1 MGESVVSQGSVEM
14 GGCCS
19 KWDPGKQAEKKN
31 TGGDTPKLNR
41 LEHKESFAGQ
51 KGATIPA
58 ESGNHAV
65 QTRPMADTPPAYSE
79 KKPVE
84 KASLEDVSIKLT
96 SKEPSKLETTCNDVK
111 YSLGESGLSPEETPE
126 IIDSGGTSMTTVE
139 TKEEES
145 PSSAVQEI
153 INHEQSH
160 VTEETSESSTRE
172 KVTTMSSS
180 EVKKTSVMQS
190 SATSNI
196 TKMENF
202 NEIQASSSHEISK
215 EQEMSSF
222 MQSSKEMEATKTPTS
237 KFLDPQ
243 HSGPTLEIGNVQENI
258 IELSNDTKTVSS
270 VQESSVIQN
279 SSSVKV
285 CDVKESVSSQQ
296 SCRSETSLSV
306 AESSSVS
313 QSFTEQSEKHVTQE
327 VSENYEHK
335 SSTDFKSVSENT
347 ERQSSEKQ
355 ASSKSESVTE
365 KSTVVKSSVSN
376 SVQSEMNSA
385 ESFGLHMNSMEQ
397 EASNSSLSSK
407 EHSFE
412 VSNDKSENDIEISFE
427 TQKANLIK
435 SMANEP
441 SMRNEIETGNVTS
454 DNVTNLSVKKMSS
467 SSSSTQSSSVK
478 TMSVSS
484 SDDKEPV
491 VSCISEE
498 NTSKTESAAVS
509 EATVV
514 NGEVVSS
521 LDEAETCND
530 QKASLTIKNNNTEEH
545 ISTAISESMGV
556 KSVDGVV
563 QDSYQNSLAD
573 ETTSISINKINSI
586 IEDKE
591 PTNIDAKKEK
601 MKKVDSS
608 SSLSFS
614 SSSNSMNKIEED
626 NDVDDN
632 LPPPPFEEIPP
643 NYIEN
648 GLKSLEEDIPLPPE
662 FAESILPED
671 PSQPLPSH
679 DNSRPEN
686 ENSEE
691 VDSVSPS
698 HSSYVGLISP
708 SGFNSSKR
716 EEKEF
721 GRKMF
726 TSSLLTTDKPEN
738 EEKTVVE
745 DDAAE
750 S

>member
-65 QTRPMADTPPAYSE
+65 QTQPMADTPPAYSE

-153 INHEQSH
+153 INHEQSQ

-172 KVTTMSSS
+172 NVITMSTS

-196 TKMENF
+196 TKTDNF

-222 MQSSKEMEATKTPTS
+222 MQSSTEMEATKTPTN

-243 HSGPTLEIGNVQENI
+243 HSGPTLEISNVQENI

-279 SSSVKV
+279 SSSMKV

-327 VSENYEHK
+327 ASENYEHK

-365 KSTVVKSSVSN
+365 KSTD
-376 SVQSEMNSA
+376 
-385 ESFGLHMNSMEQ
+385 
-397 EASNSSLSSK
+397 
-407 EHSFE
+407 
-412 VSNDKSENDIEISFE
+412 DKSENDIEISFE
-427 TQKANLIK
+427 TQKANMIK

-521 LDEAETCND
+521 LDEAESIHEEN
-530 QKASLTIKNNNTEEH
+530 ASLTIKDNNTEEH
-545 ISTAISESMGV
+545 MSTTLIESKGMKSENGVAQISFQNSSEET
-556 KSVDGVV
+556 KSV
-563 QDSYQNSLAD
+563 
-573 ETTSISINKINSI
+573 NSI
-586 IEDKE
+586 TQNREDLAQGEFEVEKE
-591 PTNIDAKKEK
+591 GLG
-601 MKKVDSS
+601 KVC
-608 SSLSFS
+608 SFS
-614 SSSNSMNKIEED
+614 SSSTSNSTNKDEGESD
-626 NDVDDN
+626 DDDN
-632 LPPPPFEEIPP
+632 LPPPP
-643 NYIEN
+643 
-648 GLKSLEEDIPLPPE
+648 LEDIPSYSIENDMKSVEEDTPLPPV
-662 FAESILPED
+662 FQDHILPVD
-671 PSQPLPSH
+671 PSHSID
-679 DNSRPEN
+679 DNSHPEN

-691 VDSVSPS
+691 VDSVSSS

-708 SGFNSSKR
+708 SGFSSSAR
-716 EEKEF
+716 EETESS
-721 GRKMF
+721 RKMF
-726 TSSLLTTDKPEN
+726 TSSLLTSETTEIEEVTDVEN
-738 EEKTVVE
+738 GVKET
-745 DDAAE
+745 E
-750 S
+750 SNSNE

>member
-65 QTRPMADTPPAYSE
+65 QTQPMADTPPAYSE

-196 TKMENF
+196 TKTDNF

-222 MQSSKEMEATKTPTS
+222 MQSSTEMEAKKTPTN

-243 HSGPTLEIGNVQENI
+243 HSGPTLEISNVQENI
-258 IELSNDTKTVSS
+258 IELSNDSKTVSS

-279 SSSVKV
+279 SSSMKV

-327 VSENYEHK
+327 ASENYEHK

-355 ASSKSESVTE
+355 TSSKSESVTE
-365 KSTVVKSSVSN
+365 KSTVVKSSFSN

-385 ESFGLHMNSMEQ
+385 ESFGLHTNSMQQ

-427 TQKANLIK
+427 TQKAIMIK

-441 SMRNEIETGNVTS
+441 SMRNDIETGNVTS

-521 LDEAETCND
+521 LDEAESSHEE
-530 QKASLTIKNNNTEEH
+530 KASLTMKNNNTEEH
-545 ISTAISESMGV
+545 MSVAVSESMAI
-556 KSVDGVV
+556 KAVDGVV
-563 QDSYQNSLAD
+563 QDSFQNSSTE
-573 ETTSISINKINSI
+573 ETKGVNIVNRIK
-586 IEDKE
+586 DDQE
-591 PTNIDAKKEK
+591 PHHNEMEEEK
-601 MKKVDSS
+601 LKKVDSS
-608 SSLSFS
+608 SSSSSS
-614 SSSNSMNKIEED
+614 SSSNSTNKDENES
-626 NDVDDN
+626 DVDDN
-632 LPPPPFEEIPP
+632 LPPPPLE
-643 NYIEN
+643 YISPCYMDNDMESVE
-648 GLKSLEEDIPLPPE
+648 KDIPLPPE
-662 FAESILPED
+662 F
-671 PSQPLPSH
+671 Q
-679 DNSRPEN
+679 DNIFPVNSSRLN
-686 ENSEE
+686 ENTEE

-708 SGFNSSKR
+708 TGFSSSAR
-716 EEKEF
+716 EETESS
-721 GRKMF
+721 RKIF
-726 TSSLLTTDKPEN
+726 TSSLLTSDKSLK
-738 EEKTVVE
+738 EEDTV
-745 DDAAE
+745 AGNYQN
-750 S
+750 

>member
-1 MGESVVSQGSVEM
+1 MGIDVQSVVSQGSVEM

-196 TKMENF
+196 TENF

-222 MQSSKEMEATKTPTS
+222 MQSSTEMEATKTPTN

-285 CDVKESVSSQQ
+285 CDVNESVSSQQ

-327 VSENYEHK
+327 ASENYEHK

-385 ESFGLHMNSMEQ
+385 ESFGLHMNIMQQ

-427 TQKANLIK
+427 TQKANMIK

-521 LDEAETCND
+521 LDEAESIHEEN
-530 QKASLTIKNNNTEEH
+530 ASLTIKDNNTEEH
-545 ISTAISESMGV
+545 MSTTLIESKGMKSENGVAQISFQNSSEET
-556 KSVDGVV
+556 KSV
-563 QDSYQNSLAD
+563 
-573 ETTSISINKINSI
+573 NSI
-586 IEDKE
+586 TQNREDLAQGEFEVEKE
-591 PTNIDAKKEK
+591 GLG
-601 MKKVDSS
+601 KVCSS
-608 SSLSFS
+608 SSS
-614 SSSNSMNKIEED
+614 STSNSTNKDEGESD
-626 NDVDDN
+626 DDDN
-632 LPPPPFEEIPP
+632 LPPPP
-643 NYIEN
+643 
-648 GLKSLEEDIPLPPE
+648 LEDIPSYSIENDMKSVEEDTPLPPV
-662 FAESILPED
+662 FQDHILPVD
-671 PSQPLPSH
+671 PSHSID
-679 DNSRPEN
+679 DNSHPEN

-708 SGFNSSKR
+708 SGFSSSAR
-716 EEKEF
+716 EETESS
-721 GRKMF
+721 RKMF
-726 TSSLLTTDKPEN
+726 TSSLLTSETTEIEEVTDVEN
-738 EEKTVVE
+738 GVKET
-745 DDAAE
+745 E
-750 S
+750 SNSNE

>member
-19 KWDPGKQAEKKN
+19 KWDPGRQAEKKN

-111 YSLGESGLSPEETPE
+111 NSLGESGLSPEETPE

-243 HSGPTLEIGNVQENI
+243 HSGPTLEISNVQENI

-285 CDVKESVSSQQ
+285 CDVNESVSSQQ

-327 VSENYEHK
+327 ASENYEHK

-355 ASSKSESVTE
+355 TSSKSESVTE

-385 ESFGLHMNSMEQ
+385 ESFGLHMNIMQQ

-427 TQKANLIK
+427 TQKANMIK

-521 LDEAETCND
+521 LDEAESSHEEN
-530 QKASLTIKNNNTEEH
+530 ASLTIKDNNTEEH
-545 ISTAISESMGV
+545 MSTTLIESKGMKSENGVAQISFQNSSEET
-556 KSVDGVV
+556 KSV
-563 QDSYQNSLAD
+563 
-573 ETTSISINKINSI
+573 NSI
-586 IEDKE
+586 TQNREDLAQGEFEVEKE
-591 PTNIDAKKEK
+591 GLG
-601 MKKVDSS
+601 KVC
-608 SSLSFS
+608 SFS
-614 SSSNSMNKIEED
+614 SSSTSNSTNKDEGESD
-626 NDVDDN
+626 DDDN
-632 LPPPPFEEIPP
+632 LPPPP
-643 NYIEN
+643 
-648 GLKSLEEDIPLPPE
+648 LEDIPSYSIENDMKSVEEDTPLPPV
-662 FAESILPED
+662 FQDHILPVD
-671 PSQPLPSH
+671 PSHSID
-679 DNSRPEN
+679 DNSHPEN

-708 SGFNSSKR
+708 SGFSSSAR
-716 EEKEF
+716 EETESS
-721 GRKMF
+721 RKMF
-726 TSSLLTTDKPEN
+726 TSSLLTSETTEIEEVTDVEN
-738 EEKTVVE
+738 GVKET
-745 DDAAE
+745 E
-750 S
+750 SNSNE